1 MPGPYEAGKGRQ
13 RDLKGED
20 ELQSYLEQAFG
31 KSDVTSAKMRAALRE
46 WLDLYYGAPR
56 PGEDAAPRL
65 AALIVGK
72 LCRTVFAEYETR
84 LPAAAP
90 EAVQRSLEALNAAA
104 RTAMQYA
111 LVGGECLLKPV
122 PADGGFD
129 FTAIRRDC
137 YVPLARD
144 AHGRLLAVGTM
155 ERHSCDGRQYAL
167 LERRTAGAEGLTI
180 ETRLFELNG
189 QVLGRCVPLSILPAC
204 AALVPQL
211 MLPGVQGV
219 GLAVLRMPLMNCVD
233 GSTDAVSIYAPAAGL
248 LHALARCE
256 EQLNTEFANGAS
268 RVFASEDLLRPDAQG
283 RRALRDDLFVGLPD
297 DPANVGVTVYSPAL
311 REQSYLARKQDL
323 LRGCESLLGLR
334 RGILSEL
341 DGTGEPR
348 TATEITATAVDYDL
362 TIRDLQAAWA
372 DTVRQAMAL
381 CGTLGALYGVPHGA
395 ADAAPSIDWGDG
407 VLYDRARVWAE
418 QREMVDA
425 GLLRPELALAIAA
438 KIDSDCMEALQTAS
452 LIYDGSKAAIS
463 YNAIVDAVDLFEEEM
478 GCSDKVL
485 FIHPKQVTQ
494 LRKNPDFLCADQ
506 YTPGVGLTGE
516 IGMIAGCRLVP
527 SKKVPLADGVY
538 ACPIVKLEADPEV
551 DDEIPALTIYRKRE
565 VNIETERKPKTRTTE
580 ITADE
585 FYVAVLSN
593 EAKVVLAKFKA

>member
-1 MPGPYEAGKGRQ
+1 MRGEAAGIARLWDAPETLPLIRRCGATFPRRGKALRKEERTIQ
-13 RDLKGED
+13 T
-20 ELQSYLEQAFG
+20 YLEQAFG

-84 LPAAAP
+84 LPPAAP

-189 QVLGRCVPLSILPAC
+189 QVLGRCVPLSTLPAC

-211 MLPGVQGV
+211 VLPGVQGV
-219 GLAVLRMPLMNCVD
+219 GLAV
-233 GSTDAVSIYAPAAGL
+233 
-248 LHALARCE
+248 
-256 EQLNTEFANGAS
+256 
-268 RVFASEDLLRPDAQG
+268 
-283 RRALRDDLFVGLPD
+283 LRDDLFVGLPD

-425 GLLRPELALAIAA
+425 GLLRPELALAW
-438 KIDSDCMEALQTAS
+438 
-452 LIYDGSKAAIS
+452 YF
-463 YNAIVDAVDLFEEEM
+463 DLP
-478 GCSDKVL
+478 C
-485 FIHPKQVTQ
+485 
-494 LRKNPDFLCADQ
+494 
-506 YTPGVGLTGE
+506 
-516 IGMIAGCRLVP
+516 
-527 SKKVPLADGVY
+527 
-538 ACPIVKLEADPEV
+538 
-551 DDEIPALTIYRKRE
+551 
-565 VNIETERKPKTRTTE
+565 ETEAELAE
-580 ITADE
+580 IRRRFIGAE
-585 FYVAVLSN
+585 RQKGG
-593 EAKVVLAKFKA
+593 EA

>member
-1 MPGPYEAGKGRQ
+1 MRGEAAGIARLWDAPETLPLIRRCGATFPRRGKALRKEERTIQ
-13 RDLKGED
+13 T
-20 ELQSYLEQAFG
+20 YLEQAFG

-84 LPAAAP
+84 LPPAAP
-90 EAVQRSLEALNAAA
+90 EAVQRSLAALNAAA

-189 QVLGRCVPLSILPAC
+189 QVLGRCVPLSTLPAC

-211 MLPGVQGV
+211 VLPGVQGV

-311 REQSYLARKQDL
+311 RERSYLARKQDL

-348 TATEITATAVDYDL
+348 SATEITATAVDYDL
-362 TIRDLQAAWA
+362 TIRDLQTAWA
-372 DTVRQAMAL
+372 DTVRQAMTL

-425 GLLRPELALAIAA
+425 GLLRPELALAW
-438 KIDSDCMEALQTAS
+438 
-452 LIYDGSKAAIS
+452 YF
-463 YNAIVDAVDLFEEEM
+463 DLP
-478 GCSDKVL
+478 C
-485 FIHPKQVTQ
+485 
-494 LRKNPDFLCADQ
+494 
-506 YTPGVGLTGE
+506 
-516 IGMIAGCRLVP
+516 
-527 SKKVPLADGVY
+527 
-538 ACPIVKLEADPEV
+538 
-551 DDEIPALTIYRKRE
+551 
-565 VNIETERKPKTRTTE
+565 ETEAELAE
-580 ITADE
+580 IRRRFIGAE
-585 FYVAVLSN
+585 RQKGG
-593 EAKVVLAKFKA
+593 EA